1 MTKKDYIKIANVIVN
16 TYNTLSNEQVE
27 ARYLNN
33 FIQIV
38 TGKFIISLQ
47 ADSSL
52 FDWQVFTSYINK
64 KIGLNILD

>member
-38 TGKFIISLQ
+38 TGKFIVSLQ
-47 ADSSL
+47 ADSNL
-52 FDWQVFTSYINK
+52 FDWQVFISYINK